1 VIRLGQHVRE
11 VIRRRRGSLT
21 VVAAAAVAGLVI
33 LALAGRWHEFGTA
46 AAGVPWWILSIAA
59 ALQLAALLS
68 RSEAW
73 HLSVRAA
80 GGTVR
85 RRRLYRA
92 AGVGYVGN
100 IANGEL
106 GFAMRISALRRSA
119 PGQTPKPL
127 TLAATEVPILL
138 IEATTGA
145 LASFTLV
152 GPLGLPWWTPLG
164 LFVAAV
170 AALVGLRCIARQR
183 QRGAWQGLAAMRDA
197 RARSLIVAF
206 VLLFIAAQIARNWL
220 LLEASGVNVSVFD
233 ATAVLIAVA
242 TLGVLPL
249 GPSVGVGSATL
260 ILGAEG
266 VPAVAAAGV
275 LLTAT
280 GAAGA
285 LAYGAWAIAD
295 RQLGGRLHFR
305 SLVGGLVP
313 GYDAP
318 HSLATIRASLK
329 AM

>member
-1 VIRLGQHVRE
+1 
-11 VIRRRRGSLT
+11 
-21 VVAAAAVAGLVI
+21 
-33 LALAGRWHEFGTA
+33 
-46 AAGVPWWILSIAA
+46 
-59 ALQLAALLS
+59 
-68 RSEAW
+68 
-73 HLSVRAA
+73 
-80 GGTVR
+80 
-85 RRRLYRA
+85 
-92 AGVGYVGN
+92 
-100 IANGEL
+100 
-106 GFAMRISALRRSA
+106 
-119 PGQTPKPL
+119 
-127 TLAATEVPILL
+127 
-138 IEATTGA
+138 
-145 LASFTLV
+145 
-152 GPLGLPWWTPLG
+152 
-164 LFVAAV
+164 
-170 AALVGLRCIARQR
+170 
-183 QRGAWQGLAAMRDA
+183 MRDA
-197 RARSLIVAF
+197 RARSLIVAC

-260 ILGAEG
+260 ILGPEG

-313 GYDAP
+313 GYQAP
-318 HSLATIRASLK
+318 HSLATIRASLE